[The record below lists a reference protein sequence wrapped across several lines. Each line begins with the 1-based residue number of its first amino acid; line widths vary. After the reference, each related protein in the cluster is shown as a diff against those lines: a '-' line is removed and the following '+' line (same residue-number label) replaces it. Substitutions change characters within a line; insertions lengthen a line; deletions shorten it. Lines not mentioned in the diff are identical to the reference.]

1 MEKMKERKIVVAVDE
16 SQESMYALSWCITNL
31 VSDTNKLVL
40 LYVKPPS
47 AFYSLDAAGY
57 FINDTFLLCIHI
69 VCTLSYNHVL
79 QGIYFPMMLLMLWK
93 STVCTWLTQ

>member
-1 MEKMKERKIVVAVDE
+1 MEGKERKIMVAVDE

-31 VSDTNKLVL
+31 LSDTNKLVL

-57 FINDTFLLCIHI
+57 LTNFTLLI
-69 VCTLSYNHVL
+69 VCTLS
-79 QGIYFPMMLLMLWK
+79 
-93 STVCTWLTQ
+93 